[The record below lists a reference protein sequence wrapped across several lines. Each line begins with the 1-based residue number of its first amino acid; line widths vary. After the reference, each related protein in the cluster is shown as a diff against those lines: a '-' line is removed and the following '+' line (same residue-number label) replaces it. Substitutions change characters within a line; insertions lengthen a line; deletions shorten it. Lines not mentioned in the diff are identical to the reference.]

1 LLLTLIL
8 SGLIQSTDLVAQK
21 KSPLVHVVFSTDL
34 GDFEVAVDRERAPV
48 TAANF
53 LRYVDAGH
61 YNGGIFHRTVKL
73 DNQPG
78 NKVLIEVVQ
87 AGANSSS
94 GPDFPAIALERTN
107 KTGITHRDGTISM
120 ARDAA
125 DTATSDFFICIN
137 DQPSLDFGGK
147 RNPDGQGFAAFGH
160 VISGMDVIKKIQAS
174 PADGQKLTP
183 PVRIISAKRK
193 SAVVKSKI
201 GK

>member
-1 LLLTLIL
+1 LLLMLTL
-8 SGLIQSTDLVAQK
+8 SGLLQTTQLFAQK
-21 KSPLVHVVFSTDL
+21 KSPLVRVVFSTDL
-34 GDFEVAVDRERAPV
+34 GSFEVAVDTERAPV
-48 TAANF
+48 TTANF

-73 DNQPG
+73 DNQPDK
-78 NKVLIEVVQ
+78 KVLIEVVQ
-87 AGANSSS
+87 AGANPSS
-94 GPDFPAIALERTN
+94 GPDYPAIALERTN

-160 VISGMDVIKKIQAS
+160 LVSGMDVIRKIQAS

-193 SAVVKSKI
+193 NDVAKSKL
-201 GK
+201 GR